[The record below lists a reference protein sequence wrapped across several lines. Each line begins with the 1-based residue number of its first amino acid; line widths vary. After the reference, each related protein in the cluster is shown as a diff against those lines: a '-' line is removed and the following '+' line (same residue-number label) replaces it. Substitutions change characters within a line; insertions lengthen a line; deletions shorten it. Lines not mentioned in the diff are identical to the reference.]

1 MGARKKTAE
10 EIEESVRRA
19 VQAVQRLAVG
29 GVAPRVRDY
38 SLLRDAGP
46 SVETLSKYGLRYSDV
61 VKRAGLRPAALG
73 PGGKVPAAVEEE
85 VQHRFA
91 TAEPAAP
98 ATWPLFGIPT
108 RRRLLE
114 QRVIGEDAD
123 GVLVAVRYEEFFSLR

>member
-1 MGARKKTAE
+1 MAARRKTAE
-10 EIEESVRRA
+10 EMEEGVQRA
-19 VQAVQRLAVG
+19 VAAMQRMAVG

-38 SLLRDAGP
+38 SLLRDDGP

-73 PGGKVPAAVEEE
+73 PGSKVPAAVEEE

-91 TAEPAAP
+91 TAEPPAP
-98 ATWPLFGIPT
+98 KSWPLFGIPT
-108 RRRLLE
+108 RRRVLE

-123 GVLVAVRYEEFFSLR
+123 GVLVAVRVEEWFSLR